1 MAAEGSLGLAHSEE
15 SSELALS
22 KPGQDPSKDELQ
34 HRMEVARESISQTV
48 DEIKGTVVNQYESVK
63 DTISKT
69 LDWHEQVKKR
79 PVIWSAGALGAGFVV
94 GYGVAA
100 MVKGE
105 GNTSAQ
111 RYEHFPSERATITA
125 PVAAPD
131 NAGAARRE
139 METESRLGVIGRIKE
154 TPAYDRVKQEAAI
167 VGNRFVDEIS
177 KKAQQVILPAAVG
190 WVGSW
195 LEGLFPAKENQRSEQ
210 SGSNQTV

>member
-1 MAAEGSLGLAHSEE
+1 
-15 SSELALS
+15 
-22 KPGQDPSKDELQ
+22 
-34 HRMEVARESISQTV
+34 MEVARESISQTV
-48 DEIKGTVVNQYESVK
+48 DEIKDTVVNQYESVK

-69 LDWHEQVKKR
+69 LDWHEQVKRR

-105 GNTSAQ
+105 GNNSPQ
-111 RYEHFPSERATITA
+111 RYEYFPPGPATTTA
-125 PVAAPD
+125 VAAAASPG
-131 NAGAARRE
+131 NAGAVRRE
-139 METESRLGVIGRIKE
+139 VEAESRPGVLDRIKE
-154 TPAYDRVKQEAAI
+154 TPAYDRVKQEAAV

-195 LEGLFPAKENQRSEQ
+195 LEGLFPAKENRRSEQ
-210 SGSNQTV
+210 SGSNQTA